1 MRMPLMRYV
10 SWYLIF
16 AMFLIGIAPKVDA
29 GLTPSELIAMS
40 QTDRNAD
47 LEKIR
52 QVLEMKMVG
61 ERLKQLGLT
70 QAEVQTRLNSISD
83 QQLHK
88 FALQLD
94 DLRVGGDGGAGV
106 AMIVILLILML
117 FLMIMMLTSYRGGR
131 GYFRR

>member
-1 MRMPLMRYV
+1 MRIPLTRYV

-16 AMFLIGIAPKVDA
+16 AMFLIGVAPKVDA

-61 ERLKQLGLT
+61 ERLKQLGFT
-70 QAEVQTRLNSISD
+70 QAEIQTRLNSISD

-88 FALQLD
+88 FAIQLD
-94 DLRVGGDGGAGV
+94 DLKVGGDGGAGI
-106 AMIVILLILML
+106 AIVVLLILVL

-131 GYFRR
+131 AHYRR